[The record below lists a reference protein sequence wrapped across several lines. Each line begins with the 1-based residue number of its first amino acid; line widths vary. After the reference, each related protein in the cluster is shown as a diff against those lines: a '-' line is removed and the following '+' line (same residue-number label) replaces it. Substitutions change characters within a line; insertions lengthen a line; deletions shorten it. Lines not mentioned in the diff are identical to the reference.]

1 MLLDLL
7 PPSLPLD
14 ACTIEHSKTPLSHL
28 CDKFPLLL
36 VYTNTFKG
44 LYRNPP
50 VLYFELVRAH
60 LTPNDK
66 TLPGALRKVSRLYVY
81 TVTGNAPD
89 LSSVQIPLH
98 PSYSKKDHGKF
109 VSSYILS
116 KHLPLSDCISVKV
129 PLSLKPQPSCCVL
142 YSLLS
147 IKYNFSSLHNMSYG
161 LNRTIDDINSALI
174 AR

>member
-7 PPSLPLD
+7 PPSPPLD

-66 TLPGALRKVSRLYVY
+66 TLPGALRKVGRLYVY
-81 TVTGNAPD
+81 AVTGNAPD
-89 LSSVQIPLH
+89 LSSVRISLH
-98 PSYSKKDHGKF
+98 PSYSKEDYWKF
-109 VSSYILS
+109 VSSYIFF

-129 PLSLKPQPSCCVL
+129 PLSLKTPAQLLCTIFTFAHQIQLLFSTQYVL
-142 YSLLS
+142 WSEP
-147 IKYNFSSLHNMSYG
+147 HHWG
-161 LNRTIDDINSALI
+161 DQQRTHC
-174 AR
+174 